1 MIFADK
7 IVTGENFFIKPTSL
21 FDAMPACWKRL
32 TVEERQNV
40 MAIIDGLYRDAEVG
54 KPIWTKLN
62 ILRLVKYVSLDEV
75 LKLRGCYLAAK
86 RDPSVIV
93 FDDKQVT
100 AGGGIEEPSGKELEH
115 GQQKIDQFCTWQPKD
130 LVDDYKRAPESK
142 EIQKKFLD
150 HITNHVAD
158 AHWEEESNL
167 VPSSFLDVEV
177 HPDQI
182 KLLNPK
188 TKNIIRGYTLHE
200 AVGKGAKTRMSKRRI
215 DYLDGNVG
223 SYFRS
228 LNDKSRIGHIKD
240 VLLLTAS
247 LAGISKEKDDD
258 KFKSKE
264 RADQKVR
271 ERKLKRN
278 LADALRKDET
288 LPTLKL
294 VMAKYEAGESL
305 AGLKDHTASMLKDIV
320 KYYYGVKLKGLSTM
334 KKPELM
340 EEVRKRVVV
349 AGVDAIG
356 NNYAIGNN

>member
-1 MIFADK
+1 
-7 IVTGENFFIKPTSL
+7 
-21 FDAMPACWKRL
+21 
-32 TVEERQNV
+32 
-40 MAIIDGLYRDAEVG
+40 
-54 KPIWTKLN
+54 
-62 ILRLVKYVSLDEV
+62 
-75 LKLRGCYLAAK
+75 
-86 RDPSVIV
+86 
-93 FDDKQVT
+93 
-100 AGGGIEEPSGKELEH
+100 
-115 GQQKIDQFCTWQPKD
+115 
-130 LVDDYKRAPESK
+130 
-142 EIQKKFLD
+142 
-150 HITNHVAD
+150 
-158 AHWEEESNL
+158 
-167 VPSSFLDVEV
+167 
-177 HPDQI
+177 
-182 KLLNPK
+182 
-188 TKNIIRGYTLHE
+188 
-200 AVGKGAKTRMSKRRI
+200 MSKRRI

-223 SYFRS
+223 SYSRS

-264 RADQKVR
+264 RADQKAR

-278 LADALRKDET
+278 LAEEADALRKDET